1 MASATKAEAT
11 TVQQTSDLSD
21 QSTTVRV
28 LSEVEPS
35 VLMAAAPTTTAR
47 RSRAS
52 CRKKAKSHAALRVKD
67 RSMAPQLTQTN
78 VEFEIEDD
86 PAIAFDV
93 FQRKLPGNIYTAVI
107 VTWLNLS
114 KGSCFEFLVVQLPIV
129 FALMISLGAQYILTY
144 YLKQSVHNGD
154 GDLGDDCMGTTPLLR
169 YTATVCF
176 ISLSIQDLQETWDM
190 HLWIDIFPRA
200 AAHEKLR
207 LRQFVA
213 GADDGAGPKHS
224 FYKPATGIVSAARF
238 LFYVTVSC
246 KFGMALY
253 VMLTGAGAVL
263 RSGNDFDMVL
273 NTVAAV
279 FVLDLHDVA
288 YTLLVPERC
297 KVIDRL
303 PALTVDP
310 KDGRRALLRVYGLG
324 FVCRCFCRGG
334 SKPVG
339 QLEGRVEAVMTR
351 LQTALYLYVVFGL
364 VCLVSWAL
372 VELYWCAPHA
382 LHARRALHARDLSP
396 PRSPCCL
403 AGARTTTSPASLGPA
418 RPNTYLTGSR
428 LGTRG
433 RRRRR
438 ERASLTRR
446 PIPAADDGTT
456 RPLESRLQVQTRVMR
471 IAMSIDFRKTR
482 DC

>member
-1 MASATKAEAT
+1 MAEAT
-11 TVQQTSDLSD
+11 TGQLTLGLSD
-21 QSTTVRV
+21 QSTPGGRQSTPGERQSTAVRV
-28 LSEVEPS
+28 LRASDVATTVMEPS
-35 VLMAAAPTTTAR
+35 VLMAAPSMTAR
-47 RSRAS
+47 RSRPS
-52 CRKKAKSHAALRVKD
+52 LQKKSKNGVLRMKD
-67 RSMAPQLTQTN
+67 RSMSPQLTQTN
-78 VEFEIEDD
+78 IEFEIEDD

-93 FQRKLPGNIYTAVI
+93 PQRKLPANIYTAVI

-114 KGSCFEFLVVQLPIV
+114 RGSCFELLVIQLPII
-129 FALMISLGAQYILTY
+129 FALMISLAAQYILTH
-144 YLKQSVHNGD
+144 YLKQAVHNGD

-176 ISLSIQDLQETWDM
+176 ISLSIQDIQETWDM

-213 GADDGAGPKHS
+213 GGDDGSPKHA
-224 FYKPATGIVSAARF
+224 FFKPATGIVTGARF
-238 LFYVTVSC
+238 LFYVTISC
-246 KFGMALY
+246 KLGMALY
-253 VMLTGAGAVL
+253 VMLAGAGAVL

-310 KDGRRALLRVYGLG
+310 KDGRHALLRVYGLG
-324 FVCRCFCRGG
+324 FFCRCFCRGG

-339 QLEGRVEAVMTR
+339 LRAGKVEAWMHF
-351 LQTALYLYVVFGL
+351 LQTALYLYIVFGL

-372 VELYWCAPHA
+372 VELYWCTLCTHKPRTAQ
-382 LHARRALHARDLSP
+382 HARTHARTHTQTH
-396 PRSPCCL
+396 
-403 AGARTTTSPASLGPA
+403 ARI
-418 RPNTYLTGSR
+418 
-428 LGTRG
+428 
-433 RRRRR
+433 
-438 ERASLTRR
+438 E
-446 PIPAADDGTT
+446 
-456 RPLESRLQVQTRVMR
+456 
-471 IAMSIDFRKTR
+471 
-482 DC
+482 